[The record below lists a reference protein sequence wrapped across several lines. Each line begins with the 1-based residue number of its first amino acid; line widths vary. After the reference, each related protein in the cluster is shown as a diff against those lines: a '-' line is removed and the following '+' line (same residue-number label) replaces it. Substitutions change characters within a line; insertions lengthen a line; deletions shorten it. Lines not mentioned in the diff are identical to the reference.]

1 MRRALV
7 VDDRSENLYLLRA
20 LLEAHGFSVEE
31 AHHGAEALECA
42 RREKPALIISD
53 LLMPVMDGY
62 TLLREWKADTALR
75 EVPFIIYTATY
86 TDPKDEKL
94 ALDLGAD
101 AFIVKPAEPDIF
113 MRRVHEVLETAGRGE
128 ITPRAQSVSDDAALK
143 LYSEVLVR
151 KLEQK
156 SAQLEQRVA
165 ELAQS
170 EVHIKRLNRLY
181 AALSE
186 TNQAIVHMTDRDALF
201 ATVCRIAV
209 ERGGLKV
216 AWIGMIDE
224 RSEEIVPVAWTGDVD
239 GWFARIRPFTIH
251 GPRRTPV
258 ESAVGGNQIYL
269 CNDFEAEPG
278 MAPIRA
284 TLEESGLR
292 STISLPLRLG
302 TRTVGALTLFSG
314 EKNFFDDSL
323 RDLVIEMANDV
334 SFALENF
341 EKEGQLRA
349 SMESVRLNGR
359 AMEASANGIMI
370 TDHSQGRNPI
380 TYVNPA
386 FERITGYSAAEAI
399 GRSPAFLMGPDRD
412 QFGAGE
418 IDAAIRDQREG
429 QAVLRNYRKDGDL
442 FWSELSIAP
451 VRDASGKATHFVGII
466 NDITERMQYE
476 AQLERQNDQDSLT
489 GLASRNLLRDRTGQA
504 IASAARHGRSVALLF
519 LDVDDFKRINDSL
532 GHGVGDA
539 ILRTV
544 AGRLAV
550 CVREQ
555 NTLARLGGDEF
566 VVILSDL
573 ENLKHVPLVASQM
586 LRAVDQPVPVANREF
601 QVTASIGVSV
611 FPQDGDDYD
620 TLLRNA
626 DAAMYRAKQA
636 GRNTFRFYTADMN
649 EEAMRRLEME
659 EKLRHALTREELL
672 LHFQP
677 LVGVDGSTIHD
688 VEALVRW
695 RDGDGRLIPPAS
707 FIPLAEETGLIV
719 AIGEW
724 VLRAAC
730 REARLW
736 QQAGRELRIGVNL
749 SARQFRD
756 RSLLGTV
763 RRCLE
768 ESGLPPRLLM
778 LEITESAVMENAEE
792 AEGVLAELK
801 TLGDGLSVDDF
812 GTGYSSLTY
821 LRKFPIDQ
829 LKIDGSFV
837 HDVVHHPDSAA
848 IVLGIIGLARNLR
861 LQTVAEGVETVGQRD
876 FLIEAGCDLMQ
887 GYLFSRPLPPEE
899 FRTML
904 GDAPG
909 KAARVRKEP

>member
-7 VDDRSENLYLLRA
+7 VDDRVENLYLLRA
-20 LLEAHGFSVEE
+20 LLEAHGFEVEE
-31 AHHGAEALECA
+31 AFHGVEALEKA
-42 RREKPALIISD
+42 RREKPALVISD

-62 TLLREWKADTALR
+62 TLLREWKGDAALR
-75 EVPFIIYTATY
+75 DVPFVIYTATY

-101 AFIVKPAEPDIF
+101 AFIVKPAEPDVF
-113 MRRVHEVLETAGRGE
+113 MRRVHEVLETAGSSGL
-128 ITPRAQSVSDDAALK
+128 TPRAPAVSDDVATK
-143 LYSEVLVR
+143 LYNEVLVR

-165 ELAQS
+165 ELAES
-170 EVHIKRLNRLY
+170 EVHIRRLNRLY
-181 AALSE
+181 GALSE
-186 TNQAIVHMTDRDALF
+186 TNQAIVHMSDREALF
-201 ATVCRIAV
+201 ARVCHIAV

-224 RSEEIVPVAWTGDVD
+224 RGGEIVPVASHGELE
-239 GWFARIRPFTIH
+239 GWFAAVRPFRIH

-258 ESAVGGNQIYL
+258 EFAVGENRIYL
-269 CNDFEAEPG
+269 CNDLDAEPAL
-278 MAPIRA
+278 APIREL
-284 TLEESGLR
+284 LEVLGLR
-292 STISLPLRLG
+292 SAIALPLRLG
-302 TRTVGALTLFSG
+302 EKTVGALTLFSG
-314 EKNFFDDSL
+314 EKHYFDESL

-341 EKEGQLRA
+341 EKEERLRA
-349 SMESVRLNGR
+349 SMEAVRLNGR

-386 FERITGYSAAEAI
+386 FERITGYSASEAI
-399 GRSPAFLMGPDRD
+399 GRSPSFLMGNDLE
-412 QFGAGE
+412 QFGASE
-418 IDAAIRDQREG
+418 INEAIREQREG
-429 QAVLRNYRKDGDL
+429 QAVLRNYRKDGGL

-451 VRDASGKATHFVGII
+451 VRDASGSATHFVGII
-466 NDITERMQYE
+466 NDITDRMQYE
-476 AQLERQNDQDSLT
+476 EQLERQNNQDALT

-504 IASAARHGRSVALLF
+504 IASAARHGRSVALLY

-539 ILRTV
+539 ILRAV
-544 AGRLAV
+544 AERIAG

-555 NTLARLGGDEF
+555 DTLARLGGDEF
-566 VVILSDL
+566 VVVLSDL
-573 ENLKHVPLVASQM
+573 ETLQYVPLMSNRI
-586 LRAVDQPVPVANREF
+586 LRAIDRPVPVAGREF
-601 QVTASIGVSV
+601 QLTASIGLSV

-649 EEAMRRLEME
+649 EAAMRRLELE
-659 EKLRHALTREELL
+659 EKLRYALTREELL

-677 LVGVDGSTIHD
+677 LVGPDGSTIAD

-695 RDGDGRLIPPAS
+695 RDGDGSLISPSA

-730 REARLW
+730 RQARLW
-736 QQAGRELRIGVNL
+736 QQGGRELRVGVNL

-756 RSLLGTV
+756 RNLLEIV

-801 TLGDGLSVDDF
+801 TLGVGLSVDDF
-812 GTGYSSLTY
+812 GTGYSSLAY

-837 HDVVHHPDSAA
+837 HDVVYQPDSAA
-848 IVLGIIGLARNLR
+848 IVLGIIGLAKNLR
-861 LQTVAEGVETVGQRD
+861 LQTVAEGVETEGQRD
-876 FLIEAGCDLMQ
+876 FLIDAGCDLMQ
-887 GYLFSRPLPPEE
+887 GYLFSRPLAPAE
-899 FRTML
+899 FRALLEERGGTTR
-904 GDAPG
+904 
-909 KAARVRKEP
+909 AR